1 MGESEHGEKKDQVA
15 QDKMGNHKIV
25 GNKMSEEEVPV
36 ENGDEAPAPEPEVPA
51 GPKYTLLTDSFPG
64 ISKVEDGTW
73 KCEGAPNWRRVPGFP
88 IYATAQPKK
97 ADIEKCVE
105 QAVKKYDEQKN
116 VLWVNLRQEP
126 VLYINGLP
134 HSVRNSDDLAG
145 HIVLN
150 EAFEI
155 NNIENKMSS
164 DLKKGTGEFTFC
176 KDLLGERGQ
185 EKVPEYKSEPGR
197 ADNVNT
203 LTEVFSAVTKKEQKL
218 EFKRIPL
225 ELNAAPM
232 EDTLDMLIRL
242 LKGHGSA
249 VPVIFN
255 CQGGMARSSTASV
268 IAGII
273 KESQLEAEFNKM
285 KGIVPDEIIDGLR
298 GKKLHPAGRARDAKD
313 NALMLGEFPVVMK
326 LIADLPE
333 AAEAK
338 QQVDRLIDAVGP
350 PNGVE
355 NIRETIVVDKM
366 QYDVA
371 SDDYLP
377 ILKERIIDQ
386 IEKYFMLIVF
396 SLYCKEVGQAGFNK
410 TFKAWLDTQTF
421 REMIAEGKGKLEWER
436 KVPDEKIKDLKELL
450 NCDAFNDNLP
460 AVINKINQLSYKM
473 FNDLPRGDQKC
484 KSMRKL
490 AGRTL
495 IEVLPP
501 KLAVYLEEKLGDLSK
516 VPDFYDMVGQLSY
529 YGKMPEMIET

>member
-1 MGESEHGEKKDQVA
+1 VDQENFENF
-15 QDKMGNHKIV
+15 KTV
-25 GNKMSEEEVPV
+25 GNKMTEEEVPV
-36 ENGDEAPAPEPEVPA
+36 ENGTEAPAPAAPA
-51 GPKYTLLTDSFPG
+51 GPPYTLMTDAFPG
-64 ISKVEDGTW
+64 ISKLTDGEW

-88 IYATAQPKK
+88 IYATGQPNK
-97 ADIEKCVE
+97 ADIDACVE

-126 VLYINGLP
+126 VLYINGKP

-155 NNIENKMSS
+155 NNIENKMASE
-164 DLKKGTGEFTFC
+164 LKKSGEFLFC
-176 KDLLGERGQ
+176 KDLIGERAQ
-185 EKVPEYKSEPGR
+185 EKVPEYKTENGR
-197 ADNVNT
+197 ADSVNT
-203 LTEVFSAVTKKEQKL
+203 VSEVFGFASKKESKL
-218 EFKRIPL
+218 EFKKIPL
-225 ELNAAPM
+225 ELNKAPS
-232 EDTLDMLIRL
+232 EETFDMIIRL

-255 CQGGMARSSTASV
+255 CQGGMARSSVASV
-268 IAGII
+268 IAGIV
-273 KESQLEAEFNKM
+273 KEAQLEAEFSKM
-285 KGIVPDEIIDGLR
+285 KGIVPDEIIDSLR
-298 GKKLHPAGRARDAKD
+298 EKKLHPAAPPRDAKD
-313 NALMLGEFPVVMK
+313 NALMLGEFPVVMQ

-338 QQVDRLIDAVGP
+338 RQVDRLIDAVGP

-355 NIRETIVVDKM
+355 HIREIIVMDKM
-366 QYDVA
+366 QFDVA
-371 SDDYLP
+371 ADDYLP
-377 ILKERIIDQ
+377 LLKERIMDQ
-386 IEKYFMLIVF
+386 IEKYFMLIAF

-410 TFKAWLDTQTF
+410 TFTKWLDNTDY
-421 REMIAEGKGKLEWER
+421 RERIATGKGKLEWDR
-436 KVPDEKIKDLKELL
+436 KVPDEKIANLKDLL
-450 NCDAFNDNLP
+450 NCDSFNDNLP
-460 AVINKINQLSYKM
+460 DVINQINQLSYKM

-501 KLAVYLEEKLGDLSK
+501 KLSVYLEEKLGDLSK

-529 YGKMPEMIET
+529 YGKIPEIVE

>member
-1 MGESEHGEKKDQVA
+1 
-15 QDKMGNHKIV
+15 
-25 GNKMSEEEVPV
+25 MSEEEVAVVDGEEVPV
-36 ENGDEAPAPEPEVPA
+36 EAPPAPA
-51 GPKYTLLTDSFPG
+51 GPKYTLMTDSFPG
-64 ISKVEDGTW
+64 ISKLTDGAW

-88 IYATAQPKK
+88 IYATAQPNK
-97 ADIEKCVE
+97 ADIDECVK

-116 VLWVNLRQEP
+116 VLLVNLRQEP
-126 VLYINGLP
+126 VVYVNGLP

-155 NNIENKMSS
+155 NNIENKMASEI
-164 DLKKGTGEFTFC
+164 KKAGEFIFC
-176 KDLLGERGQ
+176 RDLMGERAV
-185 EKVPEYKSEPGR
+185 EKVPEYKTESGR
-197 ADNVNT
+197 ADSVST
-203 LTEVFSAVTKKEQKL
+203 LSEVFSAATKKEPKL
-218 EFKRIPL
+218 ECKRIPL
-225 ELNAAPM
+225 ELNAAPL
-232 EDTLDMLIRL
+232 EDTFDLLIRL

-255 CQGGMARSSTASV
+255 CQGGMARSSTAAV
-268 IAGII
+268 IAGIV
-273 KESQLEAEFNKM
+273 KEAQLEAEFNKM
-285 KGIVPDEIIDGLR
+285 KGIVPDEIIDALR
-298 GKKLHPAGRARDAKD
+298 GKKLHPEGRVRDAKD

-338 QQVDRLIDAVGP
+338 QQVDRLIDAIGP

-355 NIRETIVVDKM
+355 NIRETIVLDKM
-366 QYDVA
+366 LFDVA

-377 ILKERIIDQ
+377 ILKERIMDQ
-386 IEKYFMLIVF
+386 IEKYFILIVF

-410 TFKAWLDTQTF
+410 TFKKWLDSKTF

-436 KVPDEKIKDLKELL
+436 KVPEEKIKDLKELL
-450 NCDAFNDNLP
+450 DCDAFNENLP

-473 FNDLPRGDQKC
+473 FHDLPRGDQKC

-529 YGKMPEMIET
+529 YGKMPELII

>member
-1 MGESEHGEKKDQVA
+1 MG
-15 QDKMGNHKIV
+15 
-25 GNKMSEEEVPV
+25 GNKMTEEEVPV
-36 ENGDEAPAPEPEVPA
+36 VENGEEAPAAEPA
-51 GPKYTLLTDSFPG
+51 GPQHLLMTDAFPG
-64 ISKVEDGTW
+64 IAKLADGTW

-97 ADIEKCVE
+97 ADIDKCVE

-116 VLWVNLRQEP
+116 ALWVSLRQEP
-126 VLYINGLP
+126 VVYVNGLP

-155 NNIENKMSS
+155 NNIENKMASEI
-164 DLKKGTGEFTFC
+164 KKAGEFTFY
-176 KDLLGERGQ
+176 KDLVGERAP
-185 EKVPEYKSEPGR
+185 EKALEYK
-197 ADNVNT
+197 
-203 LTEVFSAVTKKEQKL
+203 K
-218 EFKRIPL
+218 IPL

-232 EDTLDMLIRL
+232 EDTFDLLIRL

-249 VPVIFN
+249 VPVIFS
-255 CQGGMARSSTASV
+255 CQGGMARSSVASV

-273 KESQLEAEFNKM
+273 KEAQLETEFSKM
-285 KGIVPDEIIDGLR
+285 KGIVPDEIIESLR
-298 GKKLHPAGRARDAKD
+298 GKKLHPAPPVRDAKD

-326 LIADLPE
+326 LIEELPE
-333 AAEAK
+333 AAQAK

-355 NIRETIVVDKM
+355 HIRETIVMDKM
-366 QYDVA
+366 QFDVA
-371 SDDYLP
+371 SDDSLP
-377 ILKERIIDQ
+377 LLKARIMDQ

-396 SLYCKEVGQAGFNK
+396 SLYCKEVGPNGFNK
-410 TFKAWLDTQTF
+410 TFSKWLDSKNY
-421 REMIAEGKGKLEWER
+421 RDMISEGKGKLEWDR
-436 KVPDEKIKDLKELL
+436 KVPDEKIANLKELL
-450 NCDAFNDNLP
+450 ACDTFNENLP
-460 AVINKINQLSYKM
+460 DVINQINQLSYKM

-495 IEVLPP
+495 IQVLPP
-501 KLAVYLEEKLGDLSK
+501 KLSVYLEEKLGDLSK

-529 YGKMPEMIET
+529 YGKMPEIV

>member
-1 MGESEHGEKKDQVA
+1 MGGHSRTEGRIKLA
-15 QDKMGNHKIV
+15 QHIIENYKVVVNNMT
-25 GNKMSEEEVPV
+25 EEEVAAV
-36 ENGDEAPAPEPEVPA
+36 ENGDEASAAEAPA
-51 GPKYTLLTDSFPG
+51 GPQHMLMTDAYPG
-64 ISKVEDGTW
+64 IAKLSDDNW

-88 IYATAQPKK
+88 IYATGQPKK
-97 ADIEKCVE
+97 ADVDKCVE

-116 VLWVNLRQEP
+116 VLWVSLRQEP
-126 VLYINGLP
+126 VVYVNGLP

-155 NNIENKMSS
+155 NNIENKIASEI
-164 DLKKGTGEFTFC
+164 KKAGEFTFC
-176 KDLLGERGQ
+176 KDLVGDRAQ
-185 EKVPEYKSEPGR
+185 EKAPEFKPESGR
-197 ADNVNT
+197 VDSVNT
-203 LTEVFSAVTKKEQKL
+203 LAEVFSFATKKEAKL
-218 EFKRIPL
+218 EFKKIPL

-232 EDTLDMLIRL
+232 EDTFDLLIRL

-249 VPVIFN
+249 VPVIFS
-255 CQGGMARSSTASV
+255 CQAGMARSSVASV

-273 KESQLEAEFNKM
+273 KEAQLEAEFNKM
-285 KGIVPDEIIDGLR
+285 KGIVPDEIIDSLR
-298 GKKLHPAGRARDAKD
+298 SSKLHPPPPARDAKD

-326 LIADLPE
+326 LVAELPE
-333 AAEAK
+333 AVGAK

-350 PNGVE
+350 PAGVE
-355 NIRETIVVDKM
+355 NIRETIVIDKM

-371 SDDYLP
+371 SDNYLP
-377 ILKERIIDQ
+377 ILKERIMDQ

-396 SLYCKEVGQAGFNK
+396 SLYCKEVGPAGFNK
-410 TFKAWLDTQTF
+410 TFKAWLNSTKY

-436 KVPDEKIKDLKELL
+436 KVPEEKIKDLKDLL
-450 NCDAFNDNLP
+450 ICDAFNDNLP

-501 KLAVYLEEKLGDLSK
+501 KLSVYLEDKCGDLAK

-529 YGKMPEMIET
+529 YGKMPEIIE

>member
-1 MGESEHGEKKDQVA
+1 
-15 QDKMGNHKIV
+15 
-25 GNKMSEEEVPV
+25 MSEEEVPV

-64 ISKVEDGTW
+64 ISKIADGTW

-88 IYATAQPKK
+88 IYATAQPNK

-285 KGIVPDEIIDGLR
+285 KG
-298 GKKLHPAGRARDAKD
+298 
-313 NALMLGEFPVVMK
+313 
-326 LIADLPE
+326 
-333 AAEAK
+333 
-338 QQVDRLIDAVGP
+338 
-350 PNGVE
+350 
-355 NIRETIVVDKM
+355 
-366 QYDVA
+366 
-371 SDDYLP
+371 
-377 ILKERIIDQ
+377 
-386 IEKYFMLIVF
+386 
-396 SLYCKEVGQAGFNK
+396 
-410 TFKAWLDTQTF
+410 
-421 REMIAEGKGKLEWER
+421 
-436 KVPDEKIKDLKELL
+436 
-450 NCDAFNDNLP
+450 
-460 AVINKINQLSYKM
+460 
-473 FNDLPRGDQKC
+473 
-484 KSMRKL
+484 
-490 AGRTL
+490 
-495 IEVLPP
+495 
-501 KLAVYLEEKLGDLSK
+501 
-516 VPDFYDMVGQLSY
+516 
-529 YGKMPEMIET
+529 